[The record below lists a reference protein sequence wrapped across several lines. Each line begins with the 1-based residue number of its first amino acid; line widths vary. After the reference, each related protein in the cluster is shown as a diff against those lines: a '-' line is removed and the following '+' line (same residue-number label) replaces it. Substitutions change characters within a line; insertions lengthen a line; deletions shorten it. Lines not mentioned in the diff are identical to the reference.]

1 MIKAITKK
9 TKNKNFGEDLEKR
22 QPIPCWWECKL
33 CNHYGKQYRGVSKTK
48 NRTPI
53 WSSNSTHGYISK
65 RKKKTTQKA
74 MCTSIFIRALL
85 TTAKIWKH
93 SECPLIDEWIED
105 MVCVYMSVCNEIL
118 LSHKKNEFL
127 SLATTW
133 MHLEDIMLGEIIQGE
148 KDKYCIL

>member
-1 MIKAITKK
+1 MENSIEVSQKLKI
-9 TKNKNFGEDLEKR
+9 ELPYD
-22 QPIPCWWECKL
+22 PVIPLMGIYLK
-33 CNHYGKQYRGVSKTK
+33 G
-48 NRTPI
+48 
-53 WSSNSTHGYISK
+53 
-65 RKKKTTQKA
+65 KKKTTQKA